1 MSIATEY
8 TRLKNAKEDI
18 KAYITGKG
26 VTVPDG
32 TKLDG
37 MTALLEQISGSE
49 LLAEFSQMNP
59 IVKSYMES
67 VTYDPS
73 DYTVSHILSYSYAE
87 TGYTKWFPA
96 GYDVNL
102 NANGELHLADEISVV
117 KKASSAGVNTLL
129 NAIPNKVAHWWNTVN
144 GNVKQNGTIKPTG
157 QVRMINTTASNV
169 RDLGGWACDGGTIKY
184 GKIFRGG
191 LLAESDAEVLVK
203 QLRIKHDIDLRS
215 ETDNGGITASPLGN
229 EVVYTTTPAYVWYSI
244 NSNASDWYIILKAI
258 FDAVKKNEPVIF
270 HCAAG
275 ADRTGTV
282 ACIIEAIL
290 GVSQSD
296 IDKDFEIT
304 SFAVHPNARRRTD
317 DNWKNLISEINAF
330 SVGDTFRDRVINFVG
345 TLGFTSD
352 EINAFRAAM
361 IDGTPET
368 ITVEEPPTA
377 RIPSEYQEVAW
388 VQIGKIEGGHIH
400 SGVHTAIKWSEAN
413 KIIVK
418 VQNIT
423 STNANDIYF
432 SGWSSETAKQI
443 PYIATRTSKAN
454 YLFGAQSGLTNYA
467 VSPNTVDPAD
477 LNANEFTLTFN
488 STSTADIFFGGWHDG
503 AFSHPHKWCI
513 VQFYN
518 GDTLLAD
525 YVPCYRKSDA
535 VIGFYDLLG
544 GAFYTDAS
552 GSNGFLKGEN
562 V

>member
-1 MSIATEY
+1 MSIAIEI
-8 TRLKNAKEDI
+8 TRLQTAKANIASAIAD
-18 KAYITGKG
+18 KG
-26 VTVPDG
+26 VTVPYG

-37 MTALLEQISGSE
+37 MSVLIDQISGSE
-49 LLAEFSQMNP
+49 PLAEFSQMNP
-59 IVKSYMES
+59 LVAEYMAN

-73 DYTVSHILSYSYAE
+73 DYTVSQILSYSYAE
-87 TGYTKWFPA
+87 TDYTKWFPV

-102 NANGELHLADEISVV
+102 NDSGELHLADEISAV

-129 NAIPNKVAHWWNTVN
+129 NAVPNEVAHWWNTVN

-169 RDLGGWACDGGTIKY
+169 RDLGGWVCDGGKIKY
-184 GKIFRGG
+184 GKLFRGG

-229 EVVYTTTPAYVWYSI
+229 EVVYTTTPTYVWYSI

-258 FDAVKKNEPVIF
+258 FDAVTKNEPVIF

-388 VQIGKIEGGHIH
+388 VQIGKVEGGHIH

-432 SGWSSETAKQI
+432 SGWSSETSKQT

-488 STSTADIFFGGWHDG
+488 STSTADIFFGGWYDG
-503 AFSHPHKWCI
+503 AFSHPHKWYK

-518 GDTLLAD
+518 GDNLLAD

>member
-1 MSIATEY
+1 MSIATEI
-8 TRLKNAKEDI
+8 TRLQTAKADI
-18 KAYITGKG
+18 ASAIADKG
-26 VTVPDG
+26 VTVPYG

-37 MTALLEQISGSE
+37 MSVLIDQISGSE
-49 LLAEFSQMNP
+49 PLAEFSQMNP
-59 IVKSYMES
+59 LVAEYMAN

-73 DYTVSHILSYSYAE
+73 DYTVSQILSYSY
-87 TGYTKWFPA
+87 TKTDYTKWFPV

-102 NANGELHLADEISVV
+102 NDTGELHLADEISAV

-129 NAIPNKVAHWWNTVN
+129 NAIPNEVAHWWNTVN

-184 GKIFRGG
+184 GKLFRGG

-229 EVVYTTTPAYVWYSI
+229 EVVYTTTPTYVWYSI

-258 FDAVKKNEPVIF
+258 FDAVAKNEPVIF
-270 HCAAG
+270 HCSAG

-388 VQIGKIEGGHIH
+388 VQIGKVEGGHIH

-432 SGWSSETAKQI
+432 SGWSSETAKQT